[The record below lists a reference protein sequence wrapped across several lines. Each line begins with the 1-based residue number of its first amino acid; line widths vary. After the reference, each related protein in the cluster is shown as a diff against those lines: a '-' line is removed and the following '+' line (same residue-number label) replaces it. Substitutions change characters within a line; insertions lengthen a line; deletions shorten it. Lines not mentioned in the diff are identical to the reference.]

1 MTAKIP
7 VSSFRY
13 TQGQAT
19 EHKTKNGVK
28 REFCGICGSYILEYG
43 VCLRFSV
50 YDGQCKPVANL
61 NVDLST
67 CSYVNRKRPQMTS
80 DTLLSD
86 PLMNLPF
93 FHLKVSSSARTDWT
107 GCPRYPVS
115 SVTPFTQGLYNN
127 STLDFSRYFPK
138 ARNKTVGR
146 LTVDGRI
153 GAAL

>member
-13 TQGQAT
+13 TQGQGT

-28 REFCGICGSYILEYG
+28 REFCSICGSYILEYG
-43 VCLRFSV
+43 VCLLFSV
-50 YDGQCKPVANL
+50 YDGQYRPVANL
-61 NVDLST
+61 DVDLST
-67 CSYVNRKRPQMTS
+67 CPYVNRKRPQMTF

-93 FHLKVSSSARTDWT
+93 FHLKVSSSARTDWI

-115 SVTPFTQGLYNN
+115 SVTPSHRVFIITRPL
-127 STLDFSRYFPK
+127 TFPDTFQK
-138 ARNKTVGR
+138 QEIKQ
-146 LTVDGRI
+146 
-153 GAAL
+153 